1 MIIKADEPNVDW
13 SSFPV
18 NIIGESYG
26 MFIVILIYLIVL
38 FYSA

>member
-26 MFIVILIYLIVL
+26 MFYCDFRLPYC
-38 FYSA
+38 FA